1 MENDESLALTNA
13 TKPVWMMCKD
23 LRHRCKWAQVEYDV
37 SMQKKVFE
45 EIIKFTYINNWIRWV
60 G

>member
-1 MENDESLALTNA
+1 MENDESLALPNA

-45 EIIKFTYINNWIRWV
+45 EIIKFTFINN
-60 G
+60 